1 MERMVFAVIMAGG
14 KGERFWPLS
23 REKRPKQMLNLF
35 GEMSLIEQTVMRLT
49 PILPP
54 ERILIITNNRYVEQ
68 IQTLLPQLPEENV
81 IGEPV
86 ARDTAPCVALAAGI
100 VKAKSGGKDAGM
112 LLLPSDHC
120 IVNVNALIRDLRAA
134 VALSEA
140 PGSIVTIGIKPDF
153 PSPDYGY
160 IECGE
165 PMGEVAGFRVR
176 RFREK
181 PDRSTAE
188 EFLKAG
194 NFLWNSGMFAW
205 RVSTILAEMEKNA
218 PDLAHLADR
227 IADAWGTPGFA
238 ELLLREYES
247 APKISID
254 YAVMEKAA
262 KICVIPASFDW
273 DDIGNWTA
281 LRNHIEPDG
290 ANNIVQGNAKLLDC
304 QDCIVYAE
312 GEHLV
317 SGIGLEH
324 LVVIE
329 TGDATLIC
337 KDTSTPKIKE
347 LLKKISQD
355 RKFLKHL

>member
-1 MERMVFAVIMAGG
+1 
-14 KGERFWPLS
+14 
-23 REKRPKQMLNLF
+23 
-35 GEMSLIEQTVMRLT
+35 
-49 PILPP
+49 
-54 ERILIITNNRYVEQ
+54 
-68 IQTLLPQLPEENV
+68 
-81 IGEPV
+81 
-86 ARDTAPCVALAAGI
+86 
-100 VKAKSGGKDAGM
+100 
-112 LLLPSDHC
+112 
-120 IVNVNALIRDLRAA
+120 
-134 VALSEA
+134 
-140 PGSIVTIGIKPDF
+140 
-153 PSPDYGY
+153 
-160 IECGE
+160 
-165 PMGEVAGFRVR
+165 MGEVAGFRVR

-262 KICVIPASFDW
+262 KIFVIPASFDW